1 MNCGLTG
8 FALALTVIAMNRP
21 TLAEN
26 LAALVD
32 VLESANSLDAAVG
45 RAADVIALALKAGK
59 KLLVCGN
66 GGSAADAMHLA
77 TEFVVRYDKDR
88 RPYPAICLNVSGGDL
103 TAMGNDYGYEQ
114 VFERQVQ
121 AYAQPGDVLI
131 VFSTSGKSNNLLL
144 AIEAAT
150 RAGAKSVAFL
160 GKGGGFTAG
169 KATVDLIVP
178 ATTVTARVQEVQK
191 VLLHTICEIV
201 EYELAK
207 Q

>member
-1 MNCGLTG
+1 MARPSLQDNIAAAVAALQASS
-8 FALALTVIAMNRP
+8 ALAGAVDRAVRVIA
-21 TLAEN
+21 
-26 LAALVD
+26 D
-32 VLESANSLDAAVG
+32 
-45 RAADVIALALKAGK
+45 ALKAGN

-88 RPYPAICLNVSGGDL
+88 RPYPAICLSASGGDL
-103 TAMGNDYGYEQ
+103 TAIGNDYAYENA
-114 VFERQVQ
+114 FERQVQ
-121 AYAQPGDVLI
+121 AFARPGDVLI
-131 VFSTSGKSNNLLL
+131 VFSSSGKSKNLLL

-178 ATTVTARVQEVQK
+178 ETTVTARVQEVQK
-191 VLLHTICEIV
+191 LLLHTVCEMV
-201 EYELAK
+201 EWELA